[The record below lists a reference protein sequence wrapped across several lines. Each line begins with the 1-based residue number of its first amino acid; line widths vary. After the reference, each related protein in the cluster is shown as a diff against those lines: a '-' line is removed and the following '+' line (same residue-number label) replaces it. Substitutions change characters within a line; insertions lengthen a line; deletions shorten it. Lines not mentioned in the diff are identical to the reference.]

1 MNDLEFTF
9 EASVWEQAFD
19 ELTPGSMLDGVQFLA
34 MMEPQSEAE
43 VESALELLEEKD
55 ILLTTDG
62 LEMSSSYADTA
73 VRLRYEKDMVRRNAL
88 PQELEE
94 NDPLRIYLEELEKLP
109 ACENPE
115 LLVKEYQSGKEEAMS
130 QLVNGMLP
138 MVNQLAFTLVG
149 RGVVLLDL
157 IQEGAVALWKAI
169 LSYKEGDFEAHC
181 KRYVQR
187 SMNRALV
194 WQARESGM
202 DQKMRQK
209 MEDYRAVDEQLLADL
224 GRNPTVEELA
234 DALHMSTEEV
244 STVAGMVETAR
255 RLNLAKKEPEPD
267 EEEQAETQAV
277 EDTAYFQ
284 MRQRISELLS
294 NLDETDAKL
303 LTLRFGLEKGLP
315 MSAVEVGKVLGMTAE
330 EVSAREAAALQKLRN
345 ET

>member
-1 MNDLEFTF
+1 MKDLEFTF
-9 EASVWEQAFD
+9 ETAPWERAIEEMASGGQ
-19 ELTPGSMLDGVQFLA
+19 LDGVQFLA
-34 MMEPQSEAE
+34 MMEPENDSEL
-43 VESALELLEEKD
+43 ESALELLEEKD

-62 LEMSSSYADTA
+62 LELSSSYANTA
-73 VRLRYEKDMVRRNAL
+73 TRLRYERDLVQRDAL

-94 NDPLRIYLEELEKLP
+94 NDPLRIYLEEVAQLP
-109 ACENPE
+109 AYENPE
-115 LLVKEYQSGKEEAMS
+115 LLVKEYQSGREEALL
-130 QLVNGMLP
+130 QLINGMLP
-138 MVNQLAFTLVG
+138 MVNQLAFSLVG

-157 IQEGAVALWKAI
+157 IQEGGVALWKAI

-194 WQARESGM
+194 CQARECGL
-202 DQKMRQK
+202 DQKMRQM

-255 RLNLAKKEPEPD
+255 RLNLAKKEPEP
-267 EEEQAETQAV
+267 EEEELAEIQAV